1 MRERHDTFD
10 GNATDTGLE
19 ADDAAEGSGDAD
31 GSSSVRADA
40 AIAESRG
47 NGCRRAAAGTAGNA
61 VQVPR
66 VSRRSVMR
74 ILGGDAVREFVKI
87 GFAEKDRAR
96 FP

>member
-19 ADDAAEGSGDAD
+19 ANDAAEGSGDAD
-31 GSSSVRADA
+31 GAACVCADA
-40 AIAESRG
+40 AVAETCSYC
-47 NGCRRAAAGTAGNA
+47 CRRAAAGTAGNA